1 MWQPMLPEAELA
13 VNVYGPI
20 SQSAR
25 RPASSAQRS
34 ALRSATPRRSG
45 SVRARSVATGPRLR
59 RAPLPARER
68 SWTLRGWLDVRDVR
82 MVQRCQGLGFA
93 GEPGEPFG
101 VAREERGSTLIA
113 TSRLSF
119 VSRARYTSSQALGG
133 RFRLDV
139 AMGGNRTLEWNWT
152 SNLGLATR
160 RPYAGCRNRAGP
172 LGSCAVSHTSV
183 V

>member
-1 MWQPMLPEAELA
+1 MLPEAELA

-68 SWTLRGWLDVRDVR
+68 SWTLRGW
-82 MVQRCQGLGFA
+82 MCA
-93 GEPGEPFG
+93 MFG
-101 VAREERGSTLIA
+101 WFSDARVWASRVNRASRSASLAKSAGSTLIA

-160 RPYAGCRNRAGP
+160 RLYAGCRNRAGP